1 MPADILIVPNRNS
14 TTLNPNIQFS
24 GSAVNTIRL
33 EAQPSG
39 SVAFV
44 GNSGSLFSVVDSMSG
59 SLMAVSD
66 VSGLPILEVF
76 SDDRVVM
83 GKFNSNALVVTGSRV
98 AIGKATP
105 NATFDV
111 NGNTIVTGSLKT
123 TGYIWAKT
131 GNAYLI
137 SSDGITADAGFDV
150 LSNDAYVYAATGK
163 TLSLYTN
170 GTQKVSINT
179 SGDVGIGKSTANAKL
194 DVNGNTIITGSL
206 AITGS
211 DAFIQDGAY
220 RIRVGRGAGTHTWVF
235 TNTALGY
242 SVLQANSSGEY
253 NTGIGWF
260 ACGSIT
266 SGNNNTVVGGNS
278 GTSISINSGNTFI
291 GAQVSPSGT
300 GGSNTFVGYTAG
312 YEHTTGT
319 FNVFI
324 GQGAGRGITTGGN
337 NVVIGNVTGLA
348 SSLSGTIIIADG
360 GGTIRQYI
368 DSSGNM
374 ALGKTTPI
382 NAKLDVNGNVIVTGS
397 LISVLTGGSSG
408 TNVAIRSTAGNSA
421 GYFGNNQ
428 YVMSWD
434 NGTSYSHAIKTRHDA
449 SILANNAI
457 DFYIWKAGTDA
468 SSAIGTQQ
476 MVSILGNGVGINKTS
491 ANATLDVNGNAIV
504 TGSLAVTG
512 IVYDSS
518 MSAGTSGQVLSS
530 TGTGTSWVASG
541 TGATPDFSPIFLLM
555 GA

>member
-76 SDDRVVM
+76 SDDKVVM
-83 GKFNSNALVVTGSRV
+83 GKYNSNALVVTGSRV

-211 DAFIQDGAY
+211 DAFIQAGAAT
-220 RIRVGRGAGTHTWVF
+220 IRAGRGAGTHTWVF
-235 TNTALGY
+235 TNTAFGV
-242 SVLQANSSGEY
+242 SVLQSNSSGEN
-253 NTGIGWF
+253 NTGVGYGVF
-260 ACGSIT
+260 QSVSSGVGNTAVGDLAGSALT
-266 SGNNNTVVGGNS
+266 NQSY
-278 GTSISINSGNTFI
+278 NTFI
-291 GAQVSPSGT
+291 GSRAGLNT
-300 GGSNTFVGYTAG
+300 TTSNNTSVGATAG
-312 YEHTTGT
+312 YDVTTGINNC
-319 FNVFI
+319 FF
-324 GQGAGRGITTGGN
+324 GYAAGRGIVTGGN
-337 NVVIGNVTGLA
+337 NMVIGPVYGLA
-348 SSLSGTIIIADG
+348 SNLSGVVIISDG
-360 GGTIRQYI
+360 NGTIRQYI
-368 DSSGNM
+368 DGSGNM
-374 ALGKTTPI
+374 ALGKTSPI
-382 NAKLDVNGNVIVTGS
+382 NAKLDVNGNT
-397 LISVLTGGSSG
+397 
-408 TNVAIRSTAGNSA
+408 
-421 GYFGNNQ
+421 
-428 YVMSWD
+428 
-434 NGTSYSHAIKTRHDA
+434 
-449 SILANNAI
+449 
-457 DFYIWKAGTDA
+457 
-468 SSAIGTQQ
+468 
-476 MVSILGNGVGINKTS
+476 
-491 ANATLDVNGNAIV
+491 IV

-512 IVYDSS
+512 IIYDSS

-541 TGATPDFSPIFLLM
+541 TGTTPDFSPIFLLM